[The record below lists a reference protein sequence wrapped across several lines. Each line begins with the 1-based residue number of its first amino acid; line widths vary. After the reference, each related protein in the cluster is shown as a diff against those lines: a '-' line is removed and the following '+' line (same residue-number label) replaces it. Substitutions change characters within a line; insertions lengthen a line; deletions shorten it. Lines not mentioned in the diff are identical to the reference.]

1 MIGSWEKECKDV
13 HAVSFSNFSHVADQ
27 FLGAVEFRE
36 LVRGREEKSKP
47 APFANPAKSAA
58 PGKDKRLLQ
67 SGGRVGHPPW
77 LTKRNMRGRRER
89 TKREDVA
96 SPLELSEIP
105 NRFAVEGRRFNA
117 ESQKD

>member
-1 MIGSWEKECKDV
+1 MRIFYV
-13 HAVSFSNFSHVADQ
+13 VAE
-27 FLGAVEFRE
+27 ATTHKEFRAE
-36 LVRGREEKSKP
+36 RQKP
-47 APFANPAKSAA
+47 HLQNSKSAA
-58 PGKDKRLLQ
+58 PAKDKRLLQ
-67 SGGRVGHPPW
+67 SGRRVGHPPW